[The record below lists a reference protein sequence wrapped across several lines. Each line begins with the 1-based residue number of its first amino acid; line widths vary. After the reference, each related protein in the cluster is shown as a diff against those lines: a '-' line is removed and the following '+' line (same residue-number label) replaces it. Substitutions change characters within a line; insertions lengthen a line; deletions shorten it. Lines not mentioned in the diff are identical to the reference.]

1 MSFFSKIGHAFS
13 SAAHA
18 VSDAAHTVEHGVESA
33 AKAVGHA
40 AQDVGRAVEHGAVD
54 AFHVIKGGAE
64 TAIHGIEHA
73 AVAVEHGVEKAAVA
87 VEHGVETAVD
97 ETGGFLKKAGKY
109 IGGEI
114 KAFGKGVWNGVLD
127 IGGGLVGAA
136 EDIGKGLVEGVGGF
150 FSNLVK
156 GNVGDAFESLIQGAD
171 RIVFQAPGRIFNG
184 VLDGANDIV
193 DGASHL
199 LGPLGKP
206 IRSVADRA
214 FDIARTAGNTVIE
227 LGRDAARLLP
237 ETALTF
243 GRGLWKTAGD
253 LVHGNFKQAAK
264 DFGMSFVDAGAR
276 ALGGVGDMVMRTLQ
290 GVGSIALTATYLQP
304 PSRKLTDDEKNLLR
318 EVYGNSVD
326 LDAIRISE
334 GGPLNNAMAPH
345 TVGNTIYLPKNS
357 TGQPLFDA
365 SGGLTAAGE
374 LLVHETGHVWQS
386 QNAGG
391 DYIAQSLWNQGVAEA
406 QGKSRNEAYD
416 FRSAI
421 ADGKSFDQ
429 LNPEEQAEYIEEV
442 LGPIL
447 AQPGD
452 ADANL
457 AASGLTGADLDYA
470 KQALEDIRNGV
481 GAA

>member
-1 MSFFSKIGHAFS
+1 MSLFSKIGHAFS

-18 VSDAAHTVEHGVESA
+18 VGHAASEAAHGVESA

-40 AQDVGRAVEHGAVD
+40 VESGAKAVEHGAED

-64 TAIHGIEHA
+64 TAIHGIETA

-87 VEHGVETAVD
+87 VEHGIETAAK
-97 ETGGFLKKAGKY
+97 ETGGFLKSAGKY
-109 IGGEI
+109 IGGEL
-114 KAFGKGVWNGVLD
+114 KAFGEGVWNSVLD

-136 EDIGKGLVEGVGGF
+136 EDIGKGLVGGIGGF
-150 FSNLVK
+150 VSNLVK

-171 RIVFQAPGRIFNG
+171 RIIFQAPGRIFNG
-184 VLDGANDIV
+184 VVDGANDLV

-214 FDIARTAGNTVIE
+214 FDIARTAGNTVLE

-243 GRGLWKTAGD
+243 GRGIVKSAGD
-253 LVHGNFKQAAK
+253 LIHGNFKQAAK

-276 ALGGVGDMVMRTLQ
+276 ALGGVGDMVMRSLQ
-290 GVGSIALTATYLQP
+290 GVASIALTATYLQP

-326 LDAIRISE
+326 VDAIRISE

-345 TVGNTIYLPKNS
+345 TVGNTIYMPKNS
-357 TGQPLFDA
+357 TGALFDS
-365 SGGLTAAGE
+365 SGNFTAAGS

-421 ADGKSFDQ
+421 RDGKSFDQ
-429 LNPEEQAEYIEEV
+429 LNPEEQAEYIQEV

-447 AQPGD
+447 AQPGSAED
-452 ADANL
+452 NL
-457 AASGLTGADLDYA
+457 AASGLAGADLDFA
-470 KQALEDIRNGV
+470 KQALNDIRNGV

>member
-18 VSDAAHTVEHGVESA
+18 VGHVASEAAHGVESA
-33 AKAVGHA
+33 AKAVGH
-40 AQDVGRAVEHGAVD
+40 AVEHGAVD

-64 TAIHGIEHA
+64 TAIHGVEHA

-87 VEHGVETAVD
+87 VEHGVETAVK
-97 ETGGFLKKAGKY
+97 ETGGFLKSAGKY
-109 IGGEI
+109 IGGEL
-114 KAFGKGVWNGVLD
+114 KAVGEEVWNSVLD

-136 EDIGKGLVEGVGGF
+136 EDIGKGLVGGIGGF
-150 FSNLVK
+150 VSNLVK

-171 RIVFQAPGRIFNG
+171 RIIFQAPGRIFNG
-184 VLDGANDIV
+184 VLDGANDLV

-206 IRSVADRA
+206 IRSVADRG
-214 FDIARTAGNTVIE
+214 FDIARTAGNTVLE

-243 GRGLWKTAGD
+243 GRGIVKSAGD
-253 LVHGNFKQAAK
+253 LLHGNFKQAAK
-264 DFGMSFVDAGAR
+264 DFGMSFVNAGAR
-276 ALGGVGDMVMRTLQ
+276 AIGGVGDMVLRSLQ
-290 GVGSIALTATYLQP
+290 GVASIALTATYLQP
-304 PSRKLTDDEKNLLR
+304 PTRKLNDDEKNLLR

-326 LDAIRISE
+326 VDAIRISE

-345 TVGNTIYLPKNS
+345 TVGNTIYMPKGS
-357 TGQPLFDA
+357 TGQPLFNPDGSVSDA
-365 SGGLTAAGE
+365 GK
-374 LLVHETGHVWQS
+374 LLIHETGHVWQS

-391 DYIAQSLWNQGVAEA
+391 DYIAQSMWNQGVAEA

-416 FRSAI
+416 YQSAI
-421 ADGKSFDQ
+421 RDGKSFDQ
-429 LNPEEQAEYIEEV
+429 LNPEEQAQYIEEV

-470 KQALEDIRNGV
+470 KQALSDIRNGV